1 MLKNS
6 QTPNQ
11 TNPEKGAESGNSDSI
26 NLDAIATD
34 TTNAINQLP
43 TATQT
48 QLTGTKELL
57 RQLQRII
64 EAEDNLS
71 SQDKAQA
78 LEQVKILAEAGKN
91 PQAPQKQEQAQT
103 AIRILRGMIA
113 ELPNAHDFLE
123 ESTRI
128 LPQLAEIF
136 GIPE

>member
-1 MLKNS
+1 MLENA
-6 QTPNQ
+6 QTHNQ
-11 TNPEKGAESGNSDSI
+11 TTPEDEA

-34 TTNAINQLP
+34 ATNAINQLP

-71 SQDKAQA
+71 PQDKAQA

-136 GIPE
+136 GIK

>member
-1 MLKNS
+1 MLENA
-6 QTPNQ
+6 QTHNQNNQ
-11 TNPEKGAESGNSDSI
+11 TTPEDEA

-71 SQDKAQA
+71 PQDKAQA

>member
-1 MLKNS
+1 MLENS
-6 QTPNQ
+6 QTH
-11 TNPEKGAESGNSDSI
+11 

-34 TTNAINQLP
+34 ATNAINQLP

-71 SQDKAQA
+71 PQDKAQA
-78 LEQVKILAEAGKN
+78 LEQVKRLAEAGKN

-123 ESTRI
+123 ESTRL

-136 GIPE
+136 GISE